1 MKKINPKFNRY
12 IYLGVTLLA
21 VFTGGMLIHYVF
33 SALFGNLSS
42 FRSFF
47 SALNSALMP
56 VYIGIIIAYLLSPVV
71 NKMDQYLFIPLMERI
86 IRKKKEKVPAIARG
100 LSIFCSLLLAIVL
113 LVALFWMD
121 YSGSGQQYFQPG
133 PEYAS
138 VLQQSCGMGNR
149 AF

>member
-86 IRKKKEKVPAIARG
+86 IRKMEEKVPAIARG
-100 LSIFCSLLLAIVL
+100 LSIFC
-113 LVALFWMD
+113 
-121 YSGSGQQYFQPG
+121 
-133 PEYAS
+133 
-138 VLQQSCGMGNR
+138 
-149 AF
+149 

>member
-47 SALNSALMP
+47 SALNSAFDAGLYRNYHRLSFKP
-56 VYIGIIIAYLLSPVV
+56 GGKQNGSVSVYSVDGTDHP
-71 NKMDQYLFIPLMERI
+71 E
-86 IRKKKEKVPAIARG
+86 RKKRYRP
-100 LSIFCSLLLAIVL
+100 
-113 LVALFWMD
+113 
-121 YSGSGQQYFQPG
+121 
-133 PEYAS
+133 
-138 VLQQSCGMGNR
+138 
-149 AF
+149 

>member
-21 VFTGGMLIHYVF
+21 VFAGGMLIHYVF

-56 VYIGIIIAYLLSPVV
+56 VYIGIIIAYLLSPDHPEKERKGTGHSKRLVHI
-71 NKMDQYLFIPLMERI
+71 LF
-86 IRKKKEKVPAIARG
+86 VAISYCPFG
-100 LSIFCSLLLAIVL
+100 GFVL
-113 LVALFWMD
+113 D
-121 YSGSGQQYFQPG
+121 GYSGSGQQYFQPG